1 MLQNIL
7 SAQEIEHFLYVEDLE
22 PIVYIGFTLALIS
35 LSYGLYRYYKRW
47 THGGQKI
54 EIDNFGARLSSALK
68 YGLLQIKVLEH
79 PFAGIMHTLLYVGMA
94 GMFINTFLRMID
106 DHRIFGLH
114 PLVGNVYLWY
124 KLGANI
130 AGVMATLGAILALY
144 RRITKGTRD
153 LPDKWSDNVLL
164 LGFIYVMVSGFVL
177 TSISTMAYRTEWIGP
192 FDPVGTAMIPLFRSM
207 SPAAVTSLY
216 RITWVSHLIL
226 VMLSIAILP
235 FSKLSHILVGAF
247 ANTFM
252 ARPEKPALPTA
263 YPNLMD
269 LIEDENFTLGTQ
281 TAEHTNWKQRMDYDS
296 CVNCARCHN
305 VCPANLSGK
314 KLSPMEIVQAM
325 KTLTNGGDWD
335 SSIWPESIT
344 PEEVWSCVTCGA
356 CVEECPLLIDQAESI
371 MEMRRGLYFE
381 EEHVERE
388 VVLISSNIMN
398 NGNPYGF
405 GSPEKEGWLMEL
417 AENGLAELAEPD
429 QEYDYLYW
437 IGCVVA
443 FDPNL
448 RGSSESMLR
457 LLKKAGKRVG
467 IMAEEMCCGDP
478 SRRIGDELMFS
489 EMVNMN
495 KEILEGYKYG
505 KLITSCPHCFNS
517 LKKEYS
523 QYGCELDVGH
533 HSEVLSD
540 LVKNG
545 TLKPEAPVDMKVTFH
560 DSCYLGRWN
569 NIYEEPRDVIN
580 AIPGSNL
587 VEMPKNHAKSFC
599 CGGGGSQLF
608 YEIEEGERISAMRM
622 DEAESVNPDAIVLA
636 CPYCNSMFR
645 GESRETEIL
654 DLAELLEKSVK

>member
-1 MLQNIL
+1 MLKYIL

-22 PIVYIGFTLALIS
+22 AIVYIGFTLALIS
-35 LSYGLYRYYKRW
+35 LSYGLYRFYKRW

-54 EIDNFGARLSSALK
+54 ELDNIGERLGSALK
-68 YGLLQIKVLEH
+68 YGLLQIKVIEH
-79 PFAGIMHTLLYVGMA
+79 PFAGIMHSMIYIGMA
-94 GMFINTFLRMID
+94 GMIVNTFLRMVD
-106 DHRIFGLH
+106 DHRILGLH

-124 KLGANI
+124 KLAANV
-130 AGVMATLGAILALY
+130 AGVMVTIGAILALY
-144 RRITKGTRD
+144 RRLTKGTRD
-153 LPDKWSDNVLL
+153 LPDKLSDNILL
-164 LGFIYVMVSGFVL
+164 VGFIVVMVTGFVL
-177 TSISTMAYRTEWIGP
+177 DSISTMAYRMDWIGP
-192 FDPVGTAMIPLFRSM
+192 FDPVGSAMIPIFQSM
-207 SPAAVTSLY
+207 SVGAVNTLY
-216 RITWVSHLIL
+216 RATWVFHLLL
-226 VMLSIAILP
+226 VMISIAILP

-252 ARPEKPALPTA
+252 ARSESPAHPVA
-263 YPNLMD
+263 YENLMD
-269 LIEDENFTLGTQ
+269 LIEDENFVIGSQ
-281 TAEHTNWKQRMDYDS
+281 NAGHTTWKQRMDFDS

-305 VCPANLSGK
+305 VCPASLSGK
-314 KLSPMEIVQAM
+314 KLSPMDIIQAM
-325 KTLTNGGDWD
+325 KVKTNGDDWD
-335 SSIWPESIT
+335 SSIWPEGIE
-344 PEEVWSCVTCGA
+344 PEAIWSCVTCGA
-356 CVEECPLLIDQAESI
+356 CVEECPLLIDQAEAI
-371 MEMRRGLYFE
+371 MDMRRGLYFE

-388 VVLISSNIMN
+388 VMLVSSNIMN

-448 RGSSESMLR
+448 RGTSESMLR

-505 KLITSCPHCFNS
+505 KLLTSCPHCFNS
-517 LKKEYS
+517 LKKEYK
-523 QYGCELDVGH
+523 QYGFELDVEH
-533 HSEVLSD
+533 HTEVLSK
-540 LVKNG
+540 LVEDG
-545 TLKPEAPVDMKVTFH
+545 TLKPMSPVDMKITFH

-569 NIYEEPRDVIN
+569 NIYKEPRSVIN
-580 AIPGSNL
+580 AIPGSTL
-587 VEMPKNHAKSFC
+587 VEMPRNHAKSFC
-599 CGGGGSQLF
+599 CGGGGAQLF

-622 DEAESVNPDAIVLA
+622 DEAEALNPEAIVLA

-654 DLAELLEKSVK
+654 DLAELLEKSIQ